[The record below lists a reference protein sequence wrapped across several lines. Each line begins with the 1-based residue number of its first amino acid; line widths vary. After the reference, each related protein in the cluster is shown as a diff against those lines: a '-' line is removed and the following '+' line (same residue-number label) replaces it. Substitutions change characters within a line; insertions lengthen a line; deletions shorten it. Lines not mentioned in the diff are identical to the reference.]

1 MSEFITLV
9 TSNGIEGLIVG
20 LIVLVAVYLFSYG
33 DLLVSG
39 NQKRV
44 ANVVLSILL
53 SGVSLFNPESPEV
66 VTGAIASISSALLYE
81 FITYLAK
88 KRSERKAL
96 PK

>member
-1 MSEFITLV
+1 MSEFINLV

-20 LIVLVAVYLFSYG
+20 LIVLAAVYLFSYG